1 MQWPKCSAQSPRM
14 DSNSEARILDLEEEV
29 KNLSNELTQCQADKE
44 FVWSLWKRLQVANP
58 DLTQAVSLV
67 VEREKHKT
75 EIKDRK
81 VLEILQC
88 KDYMI
93 QELEQKVK
101 EHKQEIDNL
110 LQKRTTVEEEGALK
124 KEELKALQEHL
135 TRKSQELEEMK
146 TKSMKKEEEEQQ
158 VVHALEK
165 EKEGLMS
172 CCAALRADLEEK
184 QQQVNSQ
191 QDQKN
196 AAQAR
201 LKDLEKDLHNTLLE
215 LSTLQR
221 HSNDLQAQLTTK
233 EREVA
238 TKEEQLHRL
247 CCDFAD
253 VQTLYRQSSE
263 HAAEQSHLIKQLEV
277 LNLDTQRVLRNQEEA
292 HTADTTSYQRLYKE
306 LSQCY
311 QALVMSESKLRQ
323 SHQELRSQLADK
335 DQLISQLQ
343 AQLQKQQEQIQHPQQ
358 QQQQQAQH
366 VTLYSSSNKQ
376 TNFKALVVERADAEN
391 LGSHTDQA
399 STTDSDLTPEDKNF
413 HPRSARPVRRQQG
426 TPVQRSRSLS
436 PASSVVLGSGSSKG
450 AEQRIQDL
458 EELLRLKTKENE
470 ELGKAHKKRR
480 ERMCLIQNYYKTV
493 RDQLKEIEKSSG
505 LASGK
510 AHRAEFWQLRQENSD
525 AVWNELAYLKN
536 LTTKLSIE
544 KASLEEELDILR
556 VQSAM
561 DRATVKE
568 LHICLTKE
576 QQELLY
582 KMAEEQQVKSSTPK
596 KPPLSSGRMDQSFK
610 KIEQLEHRMFLLEE
624 QNEKLRDE
632 KEQLLEA
639 NKDLAHSCRRLHAS
653 ADHQRVQEAV
663 REEAALAQEAQ
674 HRGDIMA
681 LEVQL
686 GESKKE
692 IARLHHQ
699 LLKLRQELGILRAA
713 RDFYRNRAAGPTRTT
728 GNSTSINNKVKFKA
742 TRRRRLLHPH
752 SHQTVSPNQATSWQG
767 RSPSPTKDEWEDM
780 SIDSY
785 SGEEF
790 SDSLNRTPSR
800 AVLHRQ
806 PSTKKSYRCSSS
818 SNLETT
824 SVGSNRRQPH
834 VLAQGSSTRFLLL
847 DDKQH
852 EPWDRGTGGEKRRW
866 RKKRMLMKSQRCS
879 TSSLQQRVESLQRHI
894 DILRSARKDALLSA
908 RELRRAN
915 EMITSQLNTLTEK
928 LHSSKQ
934 QTQKLTS
941 DLAGVEQQ
949 KKVLEMELEQW
960 KRITLPPQTSS
971 AALVN
976 TECHGKTLPASANL
990 GPKSLEAEVK
1000 QLQGR
1005 LKSVS
1010 AEVTRQMAANKALHG
1025 QLQEKEEKLC
1035 QLQDK
1040 MNHTERDVHMKRQLV
1055 EDLKTRLKFLQ
1066 EMEKSYRGQVE
1077 ELEKKVKALS
1087 EEGTNRKSFIE
1098 SLKRRLNVATTEKS
1112 QCEDSC
1118 AKLKEGLGKKEQRI
1132 QALQSHVAA
1141 SEAALAALE
1150 KTAHEQMEGLT
1161 LQSSNTIAKL
1171 QRQLGQISS
1180 HLEQLH
1186 CFIKTLASEILL
1198 EVQEVKQQLMNRRKL
1213 KQASSM
1219 AARNNLSAKSMIK
1232 AKSVAASILN
1242 MSENDLADIMEP
1254 DQTTEGYGQSSR
1266 DQEWL
1271 DHLNLILQ
1279 QKIPTASQLM
1289 QAVRVKMKERKVLT
1303 EELAALTTPVSEKP

>member
-1 MQWPKCSAQSPRM
+1 M

-505 LASGK
+505 L
-510 AHRAEFWQLRQENSD
+510 
-525 AVWNELAYLKN
+525 
-536 LTTKLSIE
+536 
-544 KASLEEELDILR
+544 ASLEEELDILR

>member
-1 MQWPKCSAQSPRM
+1 M
-14 DSNSEARILDLEEEV
+14 DSSSESRILDLEEEV
-29 KNLSNELTQCQADKE
+29 KNLSDELTQCQADKE

-67 VEREKHKT
+67 VEREKHKA

-93 QELEQKVK
+93 QELEQKVT
-101 EHKQEIDNL
+101 EHKHEIDNL

-135 TRKSQELEEMK
+135 TSKSQELEEMK

-184 QQQVNSQ
+184 QRQVNSQ

-221 HSNDLQAQLTTK
+221 HSNHLQAQLTTK

-263 HAAEQSHLIKQLEV
+263 HAAEQSHLIKQLEL

-323 SHQELRSQLADK
+323 NHQELRSQLADK
-335 DQLISQLQ
+335 DQLITQLQ
-343 AQLQKQQEQIQHPQQ
+343 AQLQKQQEQIQQ

-376 TNFKALVVERADAEN
+376 TNFKAVVVERADAQN

-399 STTDSDLTPEDKNF
+399 STTDSDLTPKDKNF

-470 ELGKAHKKRR
+470 ELGKAHNKRR

-493 RDQLKEIEKSSG
+493 RDQLKEMEKSSG
-505 LASGK
+505 L
-510 AHRAEFWQLRQENSD
+510 
-525 AVWNELAYLKN
+525 
-536 LTTKLSIE
+536 
-544 KASLEEELDILR
+544 ASLEEELDILR

-568 LHICLTKE
+568 LHICLAKE
-576 QQELLY
+576 HQELLY

-699 LLKLRQELGILRAA
+699 LLKSRQELGILRAA

-752 SHQTVSPNQATSWQG
+752 SHQTVSPNQATSWQS

-780 SIDSY
+780 SIDSD

-800 AVLHRQ
+800 ALLHRQ

-824 SVGSNRRQPH
+824 SVGSSRRQPH
-834 VLAQGSSTRFLLL
+834 VLAQGSSARFLLL

-971 AALVN
+971 AAPVN

-1005 LKSVS
+1005 LKSAS
-1010 AEVTRQMAANKALHG
+1010 AEVTRQMAANKALRG
-1025 QLQEKEEKLC
+1025 QLQEKEEKLS

-1077 ELEKKVKALS
+1077 DLEKKVKALS

-1118 AKLKEGLGKKEQRI
+1118 AKLKEDLGKKEQRI
-1132 QALQSHVAA
+1132 LALQSHVAA

-1161 LQSSNTIAKL
+1161 QQSSNTIAKL

-1198 EVQEVKQQLMNRRKL
+1198 DVQEVKQQLMNRRRL